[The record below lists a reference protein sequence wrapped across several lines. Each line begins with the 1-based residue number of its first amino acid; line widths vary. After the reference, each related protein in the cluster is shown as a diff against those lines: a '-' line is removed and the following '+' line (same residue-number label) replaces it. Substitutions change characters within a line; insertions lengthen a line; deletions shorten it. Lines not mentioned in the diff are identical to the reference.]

1 MERENRAIRYLS
13 IARKAGSLQL
23 GEEDTGIAVRGGKAK
38 LVLLA
43 FDASDN
49 ARRRAEGF
57 VYGRKMPL
65 VRLPYT
71 KEEISFATGKGGCS
85 MLAVTDIGLAS
96 SFLSALAQQDPER
109 YAETAQALEL
119 KREKANKRKAE
130 AAAHRRNVKTGK
142 RRTTK

>member
-96 SFLSALAQQDPER
+96 SFLSALAQQNPEL
-109 YAETAQALEL
+109 YAETARELEA
-119 KREKANKRKAE
+119 KREKADKRKAE

>member
-1 MERENRAIRYLS
+1 MEQENRAIRYLS

-119 KREKANKRKAE
+119 KREKADKRKAE

>member
-1 MERENRAIRYLS
+1 MEQENRAIRYLS

-43 FDASDN
+43 LDASDN

-119 KREKANKRKAE
+119 KREKADKRKAE

>member
-119 KREKANKRKAE
+119 KREKADKRKAE

>member
-1 MERENRAIRYLS
+1 MEQENRAIRYLS

>member
-1 MERENRAIRYLS
+1 MEQENRAIRYLS

-23 GEEDTGIAVRGGKAK
+23 GEEDTGAAVRGGKAK

-43 FDASDN
+43 LDASDN

-119 KREKANKRKAE
+119 KREKADKRKAE

>member
-1 MERENRAIRYLS
+1 MEQENRAIRYLS

-43 FDASDN
+43 LDASDN